1 MILCMSKRKDLVVAH
16 QALSQ
21 QAALKAVARDKTT
34 TKTSRNRPK
43 LHRGGF
49 LFVLVNARQQRY

>member
-1 MILCMSKRKDLVVAH
+1 MSKRKDLVVAH